1 MPISQEEL
9 RQRPLTPQLILME
22 DESGEQKVFAVLVR
36 FPCGLNQVW
45 SVPAPATPIDDDWI
59 RRAMQK
65 ILESIVADLREGRS
79 EPGIKRNKQ
88 AWREFDSVA
97 ESFCGALQSHLVTW
111 ARKRRDWARALQAPI
126 VVQ

>member
-36 FPCGLNQVW
+36 W